1 MVARARSDLLAELHV
16 FREYIITLG
25 TMPRELI
32 IAVPLIYIGP
42 SQYQV
47 LNHLEMAT
55 VSCQVQ
61 SCPLLDAPSSI

>member
-1 MVARARSDLLAELHV
+1 
-16 FREYIITLG
+16 
-25 TMPRELI
+25 MPRELI